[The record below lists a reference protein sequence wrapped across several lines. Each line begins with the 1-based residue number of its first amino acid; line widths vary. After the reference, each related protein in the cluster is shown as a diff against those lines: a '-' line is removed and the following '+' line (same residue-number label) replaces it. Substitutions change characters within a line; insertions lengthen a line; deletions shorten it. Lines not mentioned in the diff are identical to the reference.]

1 MILGVGQVSDTCFMI
16 LQGEVQVR
24 LDDGTH
30 IETLKP
36 GGVFNYQ
43 GFLNTVNEG
52 KESVFEVYAKD
63 NVLLGEINRSE
74 LRKLTDK
81 HFEI

>member
-24 LDDGTH
+24 LDDGTY

-63 NVLLGEINRSE
+63 NVLPYISSSTEYIKYNNA
-74 LRKLTDK
+74 KW
-81 HFEI
+81 